1 MKKLLL
7 IFFSF
12 SFLFTCAQNNFTS
25 SIDSC
30 NEFVIGPNSTW
41 THVLVA
47 TTIADGASSQ
57 AAQTFTMNVTSLP
70 TGGANVRVYKTTANG
85 NDFFGNPIALTL
97 GSNSI
102 TVPAVTFDRAVK
114 FQFSSGDV
122 EFDALSLNGVD
133 TECVVPLPPPP
144 FTLISD
150 CDDFVSGPSAWPYVL
165 IATTIADGASSQA
178 AQTFTMNVTSLPAGG
193 ANVRVYKTTAN
204 GNDFFG
210 NPVALTLG
218 SNSITVPAVTFDRAV
233 KFQFSSG
240 DVEFDALSL
249 NGVDTECVCISTS
262 SIDLIQACDNYTWI
276 DGNTYTTSNN
286 TATYTLVSASG
297 CDSVVSLDLTIA
309 SSLFGVEVV
318 ESCDSYTWIDGNT
331 YTTSNNTATST
342 LVSSSGCDSI
352 VTLDLTITS
361 SSSGIDIIEACD
373 SYTWIDGNTYATSN
387 NTATYTLA
395 NTLGCDSIVTL
406 DLTITTVDA
415 SVMVMSDSSLQA
427 QLLDAGTT
435 YQWVDCNNNFAVIS
449 GENNSIFS
457 TQNSGDYAVE
467 VTINDCSAL
476 SDCYNVYNN
485 VNVDVF
491 NTNYTIQLFP
501 NPSKSDLTI
510 SLEGIEYVDI
520 IIFDMQGKVM
530 LQQSYLLDR
539 DNINLSA
546 LAAGTYF
553 VKTISSEES
562 KIIRITKY

>member
-85 NDFFGNPIALTL
+85 NDFFGNPVALTL

-178 AQTFTMNVTSLPAGG
+178 AQTFTMNVTSLPTGG

-262 SIDLIQACDNYTWI
+262 SIDLVQACDNYTWI
-276 DGNTYTTSNN
+276 DGNTYTTSND

-297 CDSVVSLDLTIA
+297 CDSIVTLDLTIA

-331 YTTSNNTATST
+331 YTTSNNTATFT

-387 NTATYTLA
+387 NTATYTIA

-449 GENNSIFS
+449 GETNSIFS

-476 SDCYNVYNN
+476 SDCYNLYNN
-485 VNVDVF
+485 VNVDVY
-491 NTNYTIQLFP
+491 NTNYPIQLFP
-501 NPSKSDLTI
+501 NPTKNDLTV
-510 SLEGIEYVDI
+510 SLKGVKYVDI
-520 IIFDMQGKVM
+520 IIFDIHGKVM
-530 LQQSYLLDR
+530 LEHSCLLDR
-539 DNINLSA
+539 DHINISS

-553 VKTISSEES
+553 VKIISSEES
-562 KIIRITKY
+562 KIIRVSKH